1 MKIES
6 VDLSVWFDDG
16 NHAEINLSPMQTL
29 MVLKLLGIE
38 PAGKG
43 CINCYSDQ
51 TLKRFTCLPSVRE
64 HLSAGYRSCPA
75 VRLPQRESFYPLLS
89 QDISDVSAAI
99 S

>member
-38 PAGKG
+38 PSGKG

-51 TLKRFTCLPSVRE
+51 PLKRFTEMDKNPL
-64 HLSAGYRSCPA
+64 
-75 VRLPQRESFYPLLS
+75 RLVPV
-89 QDISDVSAAI
+89 D
-99 S
+99 

>member
-6 VDLSVWFDDG
+6 IYLAVWFDDG

-43 CINCYSDQ
+43 CINCYSAQ
-51 TLKRFTCLPSVRE
+51 TLKRFTEMDKNPL
-64 HLSAGYRSCPA
+64 
-75 VRLPQRESFYPLLS
+75 RLVPV
-89 QDISDVSAAI
+89 D
-99 S
+99 